1 METRLSNYLD
11 TVVSDFEITA
21 TNLIE
26 RSRKETLD
34 EVIEIIAQK
43 QNQIDQLLRNGRPIF
58 EQALGDRF
66 YKINNQRQKLWAKNT
81 TLNSIYIKLCE
92 MRYM

>member
-1 METRLSNYLD
+1 MEKRLSNYLE
-11 TVVSDFEITA
+11 TAVADFETA
-21 TNLIE
+21 ASTLIE
-26 RSRKETLD
+26 KTRKETLD

-43 QNQIDQLLRNGRPIF
+43 QNQLDKILYNGRPIF

-66 YKINNQRQKLWAKNT
+66 SKLYEQRQKLWAKNT
-81 TLNSIYIKLCE
+81 ILNSIYSKLCE

>member
-1 METRLSNYLD
+1 MKTTLSKSLE
-11 TVVSDFEITA
+11 TVVADFEVTA
-21 TNLIE
+21 TKLIE
-26 RSRKETLD
+26 KSRKETLD

-43 QNQIDQLLRNGRPIF
+43 QNQIDKLLYNGRPIF

-66 YKINNQRQKLWAKNT
+66 FYLYEQRQKLHAKNT
-81 TLNSIYIKLCE
+81 ILNSIYSKLCE